1 MEVLGLGF
9 PTKDLCEDPHLNKD
23 SQKGSGKHKA
33 VYHEHYTLEMR
44 EWTGPEVAT
53 VLGLGV
59 SFYVCIGYG
68 S

>member
-1 MEVLGLGF
+1 MEVWVLGF
-9 PTKDLCEDPHLNKD
+9 PTRRFMW
-23 SQKGSGKHKA
+23 GSMLRIEIEGNGKHKA
-33 VYHEHYTLEMR
+33 VYQEHYTLEMR